1 MCESSPKDEEHKTCV
16 DLAFGVCA
24 RLRAR
29 PDELWRKF
37 GSLGQT
43 PPLSMVAWGGPG
55 GRRGWASYR
64 GWGGMRPIM
73 LAGSGAPGVAAGAL
87 APESAERRQSVA
99 RAAQA
104 TAAARS

>member
-1 MCESSPKDEEHKTCV
+1 
-16 DLAFGVCA
+16 
-24 RLRAR
+24 
-29 PDELWRKF
+29 
-37 GSLGQT
+37 
-43 PPLSMVAWGGPG
+43 
-55 GRRGWASYR
+55 
-64 GWGGMRPIM
+64 MRPIM